1 MSEYSQPGAI
11 DNLRGVSGQS
21 GRLADMSRE
30 KPYGVLLLDEFEKA
44 HPQVHDLFLQILD
57 EGYFTDGRGRRV
69 SLSNM
74 IIIATSNAGARQIF
88 TYVEEGDDLSER
100 QSDIIDSVVDA
111 GEFRPELINRFDAT
125 VIYHPLTAGN
135 LIQITRILLNE
146 LQERMKGKG
155 YRLEITD
162 SVVQYLVEKGYNPE
176 FGARA
181 IRRMIQDSVENTVA
195 DKIINESLTSGDK
208 ITLTASDLNE

>member
-1 MSEYSQPGAI
+1 
-11 DNLRGVSGQS
+11 
-21 GRLADMSRE
+21 
-30 KPYGVLLLDEFEKA
+30 
-44 HPQVHDLFLQILD
+44 
-57 EGYFTDGRGRRV
+57 
-69 SLSNM
+69 M

-181 IRRMIQDSVENTVA
+181 IRRMIQDTVENVIA
-195 DKIINESLTSGDK
+195 NKIINESLTSGDK